1 MTATAAPVGDAHTT
15 KKLSSRSCRGRTVDR
30 FRKRRFSRI
39 GAVMSHN
46 RDVTN
51 PSVFDRQKSRKPID
65 LGIAGSV
72 VFVPLLFIVGGLSIP
87 YSFCNR
93 YLSARRER
101 DFSKAMLGRN
111 RTIPWP
117 AFVTQMN
124 SGVGTLILES
134 ASIKGPVRWW
144 WTSQTLSTTLSALLR
159 GGQPGLAG
167 RNWRDVGTPQTKPL
181 KKSSPARLE
190 PHFSFLGL
198 FNKGESYLRTENS
211 LSLGG
216 WPTSV
221 PRWIDS

>member
-1 MTATAAPVGDAHTT
+1 
-15 KKLSSRSCRGRTVDR
+15 
-30 FRKRRFSRI
+30 
-39 GAVMSHN
+39 MSHN
-46 RDVTN
+46 RNVTN
-51 PSVFDRQKSRKPID
+51 SPVFDKQKRRKPID
-65 LGIAGSV
+65 FGVAWSV

-124 SGVGTLILES
+124 GGVGTLFLES

-159 GGQPGLAG
+159 GETAGAG
-167 RNWRDVGTPQTKPL
+167 RKEPEGRWHAADKAAEEEFTGSTGTALLVLGTLQQRRELLEDGKLPKSWRLAHVGP
-181 KKSSPARLE
+181 SIDRLLME
-190 PHFSFLGL
+190 FPEALD
-198 FNKGESYLRTENS
+198 E
-211 LSLGG
+211 
-216 WPTSV
+216 
-221 PRWIDS
+221 